1 VIVDDDSWKVRKAAC
16 QLLENI
22 ISTNVGTFRTI
33 YTEIVDLLM
42 KRLSERDTN
51 VKN

>member
-1 VIVDDDSWKVRKAAC
+1 MIVDDDSWKVRKAAC

-22 ISTNVGTFRTI
+22 ISTNTGSFRTI